1 MPSAFIRF
9 YAELN
14 DFLPREQRQTAFMV
28 SFQENT
34 TVKHLIESLGV
45 PHTEIDLIL
54 ANSEAVDFAYRVHDG
69 DRISVY
75 PVFESMSIAPLERLW
90 QRPLRQPRFV
100 ADTHLG
106 RLSAYLRMIGFD
118 TLYQNNYSDSE
129 LARLSQSEN
138 RILLTRDRG
147 LLKRNQVTHGFFIR
161 SDDPFTQLISVMKRF
176 DLHDEMQPFTR
187 CLSCNGLLET
197 VKKEQV
203 FSRLP
208 PNTVQIFVDF
218 KICRS
223 CGKVYWKGSH
233 YTRMSA
239 LLRRINQSREEQG
252 ND

>member
-14 DFLPREQRQTAFMV
+14 DFLPRKQRQIAFMV

-54 ANSEAVDFAYRVHDG
+54 ANSEAVDFAYRVQDG

-75 PVFESMSIAPLERLW
+75 PVFESISIAPLARLW
-90 QRPLRQPRFV
+90 RRPLRQPRFV

-118 TLYQNNYSDSE
+118 TLYQNNFLDSE
-129 LARLSQSEN
+129 LAWLSQNDN

-161 SDDPFTQLISVMKRF
+161 SDDPFTQLTSVIERF
-176 DLHDEMQPFTR
+176 DLYDEMQPFTR
-187 CLSCNGLLET
+187 CLNCNGLLET
-197 VKKEQV
+197 VKKEQILN
-203 FSRLP
+203 RLP
-208 PNTVQIFVDF
+208 PNTAQIFVDF

-223 CGKVYWKGSH
+223 CDKVYWKGSH

-239 LLRRINQSREEQG
+239 LLNRIKLSRQK
-252 ND
+252 